1 MNFNKISRYIQ
12 HVTCFNTLLFIYI
25 IVFIIKKYKIKL
37 FVLISKFEM

>member
-25 IVFIIKKYKIKL
+25 VFIIKKYKIKL